1 MSRPSVLSRNS
12 HFVIG
17 LLLGLV
23 ISCYIPQGIWE
34 LVQQEE
40 CPQEA
45 AENLL
50 IERFGQDF
58 EPHLNLINKPLA
70 AKKPV
75 SQRVTPPLLPLP
87 QCNVFVLSSTFSP
100 WFLSLTLSFCI
111 AVAMIIVC
119 SRKNQHNFRTWSTHQ
134 SESVLIEERE
144 WESKLSPT
152 CANTNANVKHVHVG
166 TVTSR
171 LCVCVC
177 TWLIISSN
185 LLTFLLI
192 TFRFRTSLFLISVR
206 KHTHTHMLAYP
217 TFAHVQRQRK
227 QTSLFFI

>member
-75 SQRVTPPLLPLP
+75 SQRVPPPLLPLP

-100 WFLSLTLSFCI
+100 WFLSLTFSLCI
-111 AVAMIIVC
+111 AAAMIIVC

-177 TWLIISSN
+177 
-185 LLTFLLI
+185 
-192 TFRFRTSLFLISVR
+192 V
-206 KHTHTHMLAYP
+206 HMAHYIKQFIDLLAYHISLSY
-217 TFAHVQRQRK
+217 FAFPH
-227 QTSLFFI
+227 FG

>member
-75 SQRVTPPLLPLP
+75 SQRVPPHPLGHNHSALNSCSPARSLLGL
-87 QCNVFVLSSTFSP
+87 C
-100 WFLSLTLSFCI
+100 LSLYLSLSLCI
-111 AVAMIIVC
+111 AAAMIIVC

-134 SESVLIEERE
+134 SESVLIEESLRE
-144 WESKLSPT
+144 RVRDEIEPY
-152 CANTNANVKHVHVG
+152 
-166 TVTSR
+166 
-171 LCVCVC
+171 VCQYKC
-177 TWLIISSN
+177 
-185 LLTFLLI
+185 
-192 TFRFRTSLFLISVR
+192 
-206 KHTHTHMLAYP
+206 KC
-217 TFAHVQRQRK
+217 
-227 QTSLFFI
+227 